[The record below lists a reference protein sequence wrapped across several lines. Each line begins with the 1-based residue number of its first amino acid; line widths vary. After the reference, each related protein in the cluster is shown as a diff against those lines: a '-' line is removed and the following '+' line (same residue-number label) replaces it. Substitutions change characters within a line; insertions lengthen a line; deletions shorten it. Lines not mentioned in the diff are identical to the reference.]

1 MIILGIDPG
10 TSRIGWAIL
19 KTGRK
24 KISPTAYGC
33 WEIKELEQG
42 KRLLKISQN
51 LNKTIKIYKPDFL
64 AIEKIFFFKNAKT
77 VMSISEATGV
87 IALTAQKHKL
97 PCIRL
102 TPLEIKQNLIG
113 YGRADKKDVQ
123 KLIQLVFSLKEIPK
137 PDDTADALA
146 VALAGINKI
155 NQKIK
160 GKKTNEKNL

>member
-10 TSRIGWAIL
+10 TTRIGWAIL
-19 KTGRK
+19 KTGRN
-24 KISPTAYGC
+24 KISPLIYGC
-33 WEIKELEQG
+33 WEIKELEQE
-42 KRLLKISQN
+42 KRLLKIAQN
-51 LNKTIKIYKPDFL
+51 LTKTIKFYHPNFL

-87 IALTAQKHKL
+87 ITFIAQKNKV
-97 PCIRL
+97 PCLRL

-123 KLIQLVFSLKEIPK
+123 KLVQLFFSLKEIPK

-146 VALAGINKI
+146 IALAGINKI
-155 NQKIK
+155 QGHKHK
-160 GKKTNEKNL
+160 SQ

>member
-10 TSRIGWAIL
+10 TTRIGWAVL

-33 WEIKELEQG
+33 WEIKEIEQG

-51 LNKTIKIYKPDFL
+51 LNKAIKTYKPDFL

-87 IALTAQKHKL
+87 ILLMAQKNKL
-97 PCIRL
+97 KYIRL
-102 TPLEIKQNLIG
+102 TPLEIKQHLIG

-146 VALAGINKI
+146 VALASINKI
-155 NQKIK
+155 K
-160 GKKTNEKNL
+160 NEKNI

>member
-10 TSRIGWAIL
+10 TTRIGWAVL

-51 LNKTIKIYKPDFL
+51 LNKAIKTYKPDFL

-87 IALTAQKHKL
+87 ILLIAQKNKL
-97 PCIRL
+97 KYIRL

-146 VALAGINKI
+146 VALASINKI
-155 NQKIK
+155 K
-160 GKKTNEKNL
+160 NEKNI

>member
-10 TSRIGWAIL
+10 TTRIGWAIL

-33 WEIKELEQG
+33 WEIKQLEQG
-42 KRLLKISQN
+42 ERLLKISQN
-51 LNKTIKIYKPDFL
+51 INKAIKIYKPDVL

-87 IALTAQKHKL
+87 ILLMAQKNKIK
-97 PCIRL
+97 CIRL
-102 TPLEIKQNLIG
+102 TPLEIKQNLTG

-123 KLIQLVFSLKEIPK
+123 KVIQSVFSLKEIPK

-155 NQKIK
+155 NHDKPERH
-160 GKKTNEKNL
+160 N